1 MKKNIL
7 IGSQTWAWGPAS
19 KAEAI
24 GNVLKNEYRCNA
36 DFYGD
41 QISYDFCLKSGTF
54 NSCFLLNSEYD
65 FVSVPF
71 KKYDFVISVIIPFLA
86 VAAAK
91 ANKKVFWVD
100 SMSWIWNWNNLDNI
114 QMQYEKIIDL
124 PIEEVLAYMKN
135 MAGYDC
141 KIFGQISS
149 TRLFIQGNYYN
160 APFTNPKLEYVG
172 AVINNSF
179 IRVEERDEIII
190 SFSGQICPY
199 MNHKHAVKHGNNTQ
213 KWLKPIIDKYKKKY
227 KIYIVGNESVL
238 NNIQHFENVIYTQF
252 SHSDFLKHLN
262 RCYALFCPC
271 GFTTV
276 YEGAAYHVPM
286 VFLPETHDGN
296 AYEFLLIT
304 KNATPQERNM
314 IFPHLLLDVDTKDI
328 NNIENGD
335 DIVDKL
341 NYLYKKLETEPEY
354 QNKYHNRVAQCLEIL
369 ENNPT
374 LAQTQKEI
382 INRTIATEGAIN
394 HILDTIF
401 DII

>member
-24 GNVLKNEYRCNA
+24 GNVLKNEYDCSA

-41 QISYDFCLKSGTF
+41 KVSYDFCLKSGSF
-54 NSCFLLNSEYD
+54 NSCILLESEYD
-65 FVSVPF
+65 FASVPF
-71 KKYDFVISVIIPFLA
+71 ENYDFVISVMNPFLA
-86 VAAAK
+86 VAATK

-100 SMSWIWNWNNLDNI
+100 SMSWIWNWNNLEVI
-114 QMQYEKIIDL
+114 QKQYDEVIGK
-124 PIEEVLAYMKN
+124 PIEEVLTYMKE
-135 MAGYDC
+135 MAGYNC

-160 APFTNPKLEYVG
+160 TPVTNPKQEYVG

-179 IRVEERDEIII
+179 IFTEERDEIII
-190 SFSGQICPY
+190 SLSGQICPY
-199 MNHKHAVKHGNNTQ
+199 MNLKHAVKHGNNTQ
-213 KWLKPIIDKYKKKY
+213 KWLKPIIEKYKGKY

-238 NNIQHFENVIYTQF
+238 DNMTHFDDVVYTQF

-262 RCYALFCPC
+262 NCHALFCPC

-276 YEGAAYHVPM
+276 FEGAAYHVPM

-296 AYEFLLIT
+296 AYEFLLVT
-304 KNATPQERNM
+304 KNATREEREM

-328 NNIENGD
+328 NNIEDGD
-335 DIVDKL
+335 DIVEKL
-341 NYLYKKLETEPEY
+341 NNLYWKLENDPEY
-354 QNKYHNRVAQCLEIL
+354 QNQYQERVAQCLETL
-369 ENNPT
+369 ENNPK
-374 LAQTQKEI
+374 LAEMQKEI

-401 DII
+401 NLL